1 MIVYTDLHN
10 RSKMYN
16 IPKRHIKKLSNLGVQ
31 LTTKYEDGVEIYWGD
46 LFTEESLNNLPN
58 LKWIHFPCVG
68 VNRAL
73 IPGVINRNIVV
84 TNSKGIF
91 KEPVSNSVLSYI
103 CYFSRGL
110 HLVNALKNENKL
122 NRKNFDIYFNKIK
135 TLSQSSCLIVGFGDI
150 GTKVG
155 ELCNS
160 LGMEVNIIKSNL
172 QSHIPSFVKN
182 KYELKDL
189 TSAVK
194 KIDFIINLLPLTELT
209 YKVFNKDVFS
219 NVKSDCCFIN
229 VGRGKSVDEEELIK
243 TLNTNPNM
251 TAALDVFY
259 QEPLSLN
266 SPFWKMKN
274 VLITPHIA
282 NLFKNYWDTQVEL
295 FIFNLSNYKNNKKLT
310 NIINLNQ
317 QY

>member
-16 IPKRHIKKLSNLGVQ
+16 IPKKYVKKLSKLGVE
-31 LTTKYEDGVEIYWGD
+31 LTTKYGDDIEIYWGD
-46 LFTEESLNNLPN
+46 LFTEKSFNSLPN

-73 IPGVINRNIVV
+73 IPSVLKSNILV

-91 KEPVSNSVLSYI
+91 KESVSTSVLSYI

-110 HLVNALKNENKL
+110 HLVNSLRNQNKL
-122 NRKNFDIYFNKIK
+122 DRKNFDIHFDRIK
-135 TLSQSSCLIVGFGDI
+135 TLSKSSCLIVGFGDI
-150 GTKVG
+150 GTRVG
-155 ELCNS
+155 ELCND

-172 QSHIPSFVKN
+172 QSDVPDFVNN

-189 TSAVK
+189 SKAVK
-194 KIDFIINLLPLTELT
+194 KADFIINLLPLTKLT
-209 YKVFNKDVFS
+209 YKIFS
-219 NVKSDCCFIN
+219 KNIFLNFKSDCCFIN
-229 VGRGKSVDEEELIK
+229 VGRGKSVDEKELIK
-243 TLNTNPNM
+243 TLINNPNM
-251 TAALDVFY
+251 TAALDVFDE
-259 QEPLSLN
+259 EPLSID

-282 NLFKNYWDTQVEL
+282 NLSKNYWHNQIKLLILNIDK
-295 FIFNLSNYKNNKKLT
+295 FKKNKQLA
-310 NIINLNQ
+310 NIIDLNK